1 LGIGE
6 KESGRGYCGQF
17 VWGYYSTR
25 AKQYQKTP
33 IKLISFELQMFYT
46 NEEVDLA
53 LEDDFEEVEVATTDV
68 EMQETSPREVD
79 QQPKAL
85 VEQTS
90 NVS

>member
-1 LGIGE
+1 
-6 KESGRGYCGQF
+6 
-17 VWGYYSTR
+17 
-25 AKQYQKTP
+25 
-33 IKLISFELQMFYT
+33 MFYT